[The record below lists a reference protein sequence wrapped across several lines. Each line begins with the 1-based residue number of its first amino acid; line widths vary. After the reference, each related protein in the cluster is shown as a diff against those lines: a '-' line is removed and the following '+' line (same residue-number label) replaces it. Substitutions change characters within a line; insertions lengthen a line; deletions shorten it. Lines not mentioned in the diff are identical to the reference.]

1 VLDFRPCDADNHYY
15 EAEDAFTRHIDPRM
29 AKRAVQW
36 ATVDG
41 RKTLLVAGKVNRF
54 IPNPTFDPVARPGCL
69 DDYYQGKNK
78 AGLSIK
84 DAFGALEPIHV
95 EYRDRDA
102 RIQVMKRQRMEGALF
117 FPTLGVGMEE
127 ALHADPPAVAAAFN
141 AFNEWLH
148 EDWGYAYKNMIFAAP
163 YFSLMDLDN
172 AVAQLERAL
181 SRDVRVIVMRPAPVR
196 LPGVSRSLADP
207 YYDRFWARVNE
218 AGITVAMHG
227 GDSGYGRYFGPG
239 QNDDV
244 TAAMLAQLLY
254 KAGHEALSLP
264 IAQASPGELL
274 ALIERRQDDVVC
286 ISAVP
291 PYAFPPARTMYI
303 IDTLSAPPRSV
314 TPHCPLIQPYG
325 KLRRVIWA
333 RVPAREPNRAP
344 SAASRTRTHL
354 VSVTLRKTPV
364 CTIIT
369 TQKRDDYGPLK
380 RFPTSLSLY
389 LEETFL
395 LATVRMLDRWSVPN
409 FRALDNA
416 RMLVRRARFM
426 SGAASS

>member
-1 VLDFRPCDADNHYY
+1 MPQLPYEIFDGDNHYY
-15 EAEDAFTRHIDPRM
+15 EAEDAFTRHLDRKLRRRCM
-29 AKRAVQW
+29 DW
-36 ATVDG
+36 ALVNG
-41 RKTLLVAGKVNRF
+41 RKELLVAGAVNRF

-172 AVAQLERAL
+172 AVAQLELAL

-227 GDSGYGRYFGPG
+227 GDSGYGRYFADWGEGGDVESFKGSAWKGVVGGSRAPFDAMAALVCHG
-239 QNDDV
+239 LFQRFPRIRVCSIEMGANWVPWLIQSFKRAYGISPRDFHEDPVETFKRHVWISPFHEDDV
-244 TAAMLAQLLY
+244 AHLRDLIGADRLLMGSDWPHAEGLADPTDFIRELKAFTPAEQKLVMHDNTA
-254 KAGHEALSLP
+254 G
-264 IAQASPGELL
+264 
-274 ALIERRQDDVVC
+274 
-286 ISAVP
+286 
-291 PYAFPPARTMYI
+291 
-303 IDTLSAPPRSV
+303 
-314 TPHCPLIQPYG
+314 
-325 KLRRVIWA
+325 
-333 RVPAREPNRAP
+333 
-344 SAASRTRTHL
+344 
-354 VSVTLRKTPV
+354 
-364 CTIIT
+364 
-369 TQKRDDYGPLK
+369 
-380 RFPTSLSLY
+380 
-389 LEETFL
+389 
-395 LATVRMLDRWSVPN
+395 
-409 FRALDNA
+409 
-416 RMLVRRARFM
+416 LVRRV
-426 SGAASS
+426 